1 MKKIPFILIFICAFA
16 NGQSIKE
23 LYPEKFES
31 DWKVYEDENYVK
43 KYIDTT
49 IVYKLANGK
58 SPKQAILDNAR
69 ENLNNRA
76 ERISQIRKS
85 LKINLAE
92 LDSLPFIKQ
101 RCECE
106 F

>member
-23 LYPEKFES
+23 LYIERFED

-49 IVYKLANGK
+49 IVYKLESGR
-58 SPKQAILDNAR
+58 SPEPGITLPSKR
-69 ENLNNRA
+69 ES
-76 ERISQIRKS
+76 E
-85 LKINLAE
+85 
-92 LDSLPFIKQ
+92 
-101 RCECE
+101 
-106 F
+106 